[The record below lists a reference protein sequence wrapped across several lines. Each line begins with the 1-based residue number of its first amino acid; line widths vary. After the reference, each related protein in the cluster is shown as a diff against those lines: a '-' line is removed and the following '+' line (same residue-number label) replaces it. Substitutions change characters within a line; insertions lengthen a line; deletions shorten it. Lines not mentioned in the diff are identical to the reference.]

1 MTSVSVRR
9 DSTRMICWTFWT
21 DVPVVSRQLS
31 SLFSSID
38 ESTGKTAHLKREPHN
53 TEKTKCR
60 RKSIKEN
67 RNNKRS
73 DKNSSLH
80 SRKLSQTFLH
90 CDQRCKGKKEHKIWL
105 RILILPFAH
114 NHSSMRLWSYRYHNS
129 LRFANTC
136 SRRMYVTLSRLETA
150 ASLVLFR
157 LTHWGSNKRKTS
169 CFNVGLSLLL

>member
-31 SLFSSID
+31 SLFSSIE
-38 ESTGKTAHLKREPHN
+38 EST
-53 TEKTKCR
+53 
-60 RKSIKEN
+60 RKVLN
-67 RNNKRS
+67 RNDKRS
-73 DKNSSLH
+73 VKNSSLH